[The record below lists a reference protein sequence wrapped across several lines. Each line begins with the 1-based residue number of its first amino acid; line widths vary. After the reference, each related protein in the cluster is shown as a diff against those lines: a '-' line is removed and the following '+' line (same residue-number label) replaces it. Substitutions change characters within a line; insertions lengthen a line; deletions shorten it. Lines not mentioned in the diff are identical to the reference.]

1 MAVVKLKNI
10 EIKLDSDLAI
20 KNLSLKIDKGEFVYL
35 IGKTGSGKS
44 SILKALYSEKKIISG
59 EAKIGQTD
67 LNQLKEK
74 EIPFLRRKIG
84 IIFQDFKLLKDRNV
98 FKNLEFV
105 LKATGW
111 NDSKIR
117 KEKIESCLNKVH
129 ILDLIN
135 KFPNQLSGGQKQ
147 KVAIARSL
155 LNDPEIILADEPT
168 GNLDPISSI
177 EVMNVLREINESGNT
192 ILMATHDF
200 SLLEK
205 FKGRIIVCRNGEI
218 SEMDYDKL
226 KIEKVYA

>member
-117 KEKIESCLNKVH
+117 KEKIESCLKKVH
-129 ILDLIN
+129 ILDMIN

-147 KVAIARSL
+147 KVAIARAL

>member
-1 MAVVKLKNI
+1 MN
-10 EIKLDSDLAI
+10 
-20 KNLSLKIDKGEFVYL
+20 
-35 IGKTGSGKS
+35 
-44 SILKALYSEKKIISG
+44 
-59 EAKIGQTD
+59 
-67 LNQLKEK
+67 
-74 EIPFLRRKIG
+74 
-84 IIFQDFKLLKDRNV
+84 
-98 FKNLEFV
+98 
-105 LKATGW
+105 ATAW

-135 KFPNQLSGGQKQ
+135 KFPSQLSGGQKQ
-147 KVAIARSL
+147 KVAIARAL

-218 SEMDYDKL
+218 SEMDYGKL